1 MNGGKGEKYC
11 IFALSKNH
19 HTMKRLFLITILFT
33 AICSCFGQAKEITIE
48 RIWDDYYF
56 TPRGVPGYTAMPK
69 SDYYT
74 VVKRAGIERYSFAT
88 GERVDMLV
96 ANSDLDRLSKGTV
109 NISKVSS
116 YEFSSDEKK
125 VVLAVD
131 EESIWRRSSLAF
143 YYVYDIENNKLITVA
158 DTNTKLHFAFLS
170 EDGQKVLFARDC
182 DLFYQDLA
190 TGVITQIT
198 HDGQENAI
206 FNGYADWVYEE
217 ELDMSSAASWSPDG
231 SKIAFLRFDQRRV
244 KEYNFALY
252 DNLYPTDFKYK
263 YPKAGED
270 NSLVDVYI
278 YDLASKQLTRVDL
291 GDNSNCYFPRVYWL
305 PNSQDA
311 VILKLNRHQNQLD
324 FIRYNTV
331 TKQQDIVYTD
341 KNDKWL
347 DVTDNYYFLKDGKTM
362 IVTSERDGFNHIY
375 KVTLG
380 GEIKQLTSGNWEV
393 NEIQYVNENKKLI
406 YYLSNESGVLNRD
419 LYSITFDGKKKTLM
433 STGDGWNQPSFSP
446 NGNFYRNQYSN
457 LNTLPIYTIRD
468 AKGKELRVLND
479 NKHVKETMNAYGF
492 VDREIIHFTT
502 EDGTELYGWMMKPA
516 NFDPNKKY
524 PVMMNCYGG
533 PGSQQVA
540 NSYGSWYDLALYQML
555 AQKGYISVCVDGRG
569 TATRGDAFKKVIYQ
583 QMGKYEAIDQI
594 AAANW
599 LKKQSYVDGDR
610 IGIWGWSFGGYLSA
624 LSLFRGDGAFKM
636 AISVAPVTNWRYYD
650 NIYTERFM
658 RTPQEN
664 PDGYDLNSPTTYAK
678 DLKGKYLLIH
688 GTADDNV
695 HFQNAM
701 ELVKALNEAGVEYD
715 QFFFPNKNHFI
726 MGGNTRTYLYK
737 KLAKYILENL

>member
-1 MNGGKGEKYC
+1 
-11 IFALSKNH
+11 
-19 HTMKRLFLITILFT
+19 MKKHLLLLLMLVATLVT
-33 AICSCFGQAKEITIE
+33 FGQTKKITIE
-48 RIWDDYYF
+48 DIWNDFKFY
-56 TPRGVPGYTAMPK
+56 PRGVAGYTAMPK

-74 VVKRAGIERYSFAT
+74 VIKRAGIERYSFAT
-88 GERVDMLV
+88 GERVDMLLSN
-96 ANSDLDRLSKGTV
+96 ADLERLSNGAV
-109 NISKVSS
+109 NISKVSG
-116 YEFSSDEKK
+116 YEFSSDEKRM
-125 VVLAVD
+125 VIAVE

-143 YYVYDIENNKLITVA
+143 YYVYDLVNKTLTMVA

-170 EDGQKVLFARDC
+170 EDGSKVLFARDC
-182 DLFYQDLA
+182 DLFYQDMA
-190 TGVITQIT
+190 TGKITRIT
-198 HDGQENAI
+198 SDGKENAI
-206 FNGYADWVYEE
+206 LNGYADWVYEE

-231 SKIAFLRFDQRRV
+231 TKIAFLRFDESRV

-278 YDLASKQLTRVDL
+278 YDVAAAQLTKIDL

-305 PNSQDA
+305 PNSTDA
-311 VILKLNRHQNQLD
+311 VVLKLNRHQNQLD

-331 TKQQDIVYTD
+331 TKAQDIIYTD

-347 DVTDNYYFLKDGKTM
+347 DVTDDYYFLKDGKTM

-380 GEIKQLTSGNWEV
+380 GEVKQLTSGKWEV
-393 NEIQYVNENKKLI
+393 NKIQYVNEAKKQI

-419 LYSITFDGKKKTLM
+419 LYVVNFDGKKKALI
-433 STGDGWNQPSFSP
+433 SSGDGWNQTVFSP

-479 NKHVKETMNAYGF
+479 NQNVQNTMNEYGF
-492 VDREIIHFTT
+492 VKREIISFTT
-502 EDGTELYGWMMKPA
+502 ADGTQLNGWMMKPA

-533 PGSQQVA
+533 PGSQQVENA
-540 NSYGSWYDLALYQML
+540 YQSAQDYAFYQML
-555 AQKGYISVCVDGRG
+555 AQHGYISVCVDGRG
-569 TATRGDAFKKVIYQ
+569 TATRGDEFKKIIYQ

-594 AAANW
+594 ATANW
-599 LKKQSYVDGDR
+599 LKTLPYVDGNR

-624 LSLFRGDGAFKM
+624 LSMFRGDGAFKM

-650 NIYTERFM
+650 NVYTERFM

-664 PDGYDLNSPTTYAK
+664 PDGYDMNSPTTYANQ
-678 DLKGKYLLIH
+678 LNGKYLLIH

-701 ELVKALNEAGVEYD
+701 ELIKGLNEAGVEYD

-726 MGGNTRTYLYK
+726 LGGNTRTYLYT
-737 KLAKYILENL
+737 KLAKYIMENL

>member
-1 MNGGKGEKYC
+1 MKKLLLSFFMLA
-11 IFALSKNH
+11 FAV
-19 HTMKRLFLITILFT
+19 I
-33 AICSCFGQAKEITIE
+33 AFGQAKKITVE
-48 RIWDDYYF
+48 KIWDDFYF
-56 TPRGVPGYTAMPK
+56 YPRGVAGYTAMPK
-69 SDYYT
+69 SDCYT
-74 VVKRAGIERYSFAT
+74 VVKRGGIERYSFAS
-88 GERVDMLV
+88 GELIDMLLSN
-96 ANSDLDRLSKGTV
+96 ADLERLSGGTV
-109 NISKVSS
+109 DISKVSG
-116 YEFSSDEKK
+116 YEFTADESKI
-125 VVLAVD
+125 VLAID
-131 EESIWRRSSLAF
+131 EESIWRRSTLAF
-143 YYVYDIENNKLITVA
+143 YYVYDIAAKTLTLVA
-158 DTNTKLHFAFLS
+158 DTNTKLHFAVLS
-170 EDGQKVLFARDC
+170 EDGTKVLFARDC
-182 DLFYQDLA
+182 DLFYQELA
-190 TGVITQIT
+190 TGKITQIT
-198 HDGQENAI
+198 RDGKPNAI
-206 FNGYADWVYEE
+206 LNGYADWVYEE
-217 ELDMSSAASWSPDG
+217 ELDMSRAASWSPDG
-231 SKIAFLRFDQRRV
+231 TKIAFLRFDESRV

-252 DNLYPTDFKYK
+252 DELYPTDFKYK

-278 YDLASKQLTRVDL
+278 YDIAAKSLTKVDL
-291 GDNSNCYFPRVYWL
+291 GDNSNCYFPRVYWM

-311 VILKLNRHQNQLD
+311 VILKLNRHQDRLD
-324 FIRYNTV
+324 FIRYNTA
-331 TKQQDIVYTD
+331 TRQQDIVYTD
-341 KNDKWL
+341 QNDKWL
-347 DVTDNYYFLKDGKTM
+347 DVTDNYYFLSDNNSM
-362 IVTSERDGFNHIY
+362 IVTSERNGFNHIY
-375 KVTLG
+375 KVTFG
-380 GEIKQLTSGNWEV
+380 GEIKQLTNGDWEV
-393 NEIQYVNENKKLI
+393 NEIQYVNEKKKLI

-419 LYSITFDGKKKTLM
+419 LYVINYDSKKIKKQLLTAGNGWA
-433 STGDGWNQPSFSP
+433 STEFCP
-446 NGNFYRNQYSN
+446 NGNYYRLQYSD
-457 LNTLPIYTIRD
+457 LNTLPKYTINE
-468 AKGKELRVLND
+468 KSGKELRVLND
-479 NKHVKETMNAYGF
+479 NKHVKETMDKYGF
-492 VDREIIHFTT
+492 VNREIIHFTT

-516 NFDPNKKY
+516 NFDPNKRY

-533 PGSQQVA
+533 PGSQQVMNA
-540 NSYGSWYDLALYQML
+540 YSSAQDLAFYQML
-555 AQKGYISVCVDGRG
+555 AQHGYISVCVDGRG

-599 LKKQSYVDGDR
+599 LKKQPYVDGDR

-678 DLKGKYLLIH
+678 DLKGKYFLIH

-726 MGGNTRTYLYK
+726 MGGNTRTYLYN

>member
-1 MNGGKGEKYC
+1 
-11 IFALSKNH
+11 
-19 HTMKRLFLITILFT
+19 MKKHLLLLLMLVATLVT
-33 AICSCFGQAKEITIE
+33 FGQTKKITVE
-48 RIWDDYYF
+48 DIWNDFKFY
-56 TPRGVPGYTAMPK
+56 PRGVAGYTAMPK

-74 VVKRAGIERYSFAT
+74 VIKRAGIERYSFAT
-88 GERVDMLV
+88 GERVDMLLSN
-96 ANSDLDRLSKGTV
+96 ADLERLSNGAV
-109 NISKVSS
+109 NISKVSG
-116 YEFSSDEKK
+116 YEFSSDEKRM
-125 VVLAVD
+125 VIAVE

-143 YYVYDIENNKLITVA
+143 YYVYDLVNKTLTMVA

-170 EDGQKVLFARDC
+170 EDGSKVLFARDC
-182 DLFYQDLA
+182 DLFYQDMA
-190 TGVITQIT
+190 TGKITRIT
-198 HDGQENAI
+198 NDGKENAI
-206 FNGYADWVYEE
+206 LNGYADWVYEE

-231 SKIAFLRFDQRRV
+231 TKIAFLRFDESRV

-278 YDLASKQLTRVDL
+278 YDVATAQLTKIDL

-305 PNSQDA
+305 PNSTDA
-311 VILKLNRHQNQLD
+311 VVLKLNRHQNQLD

-331 TKQQDIVYTD
+331 TKAQDIIYTD

-347 DVTDNYYFLKDGKTM
+347 DVTDDYYFLKDGKTM

-380 GEIKQLTSGNWEV
+380 GEIKQLTSGKWEV
-393 NEIQYVNENKKLI
+393 NKIQYVNEAKKQI

-419 LYSITFDGKKKTLM
+419 LYVVNFDGKKKALI
-433 STGDGWNQPSFSP
+433 SSGDGWNQTVFSP

-479 NKHVKETMNAYGF
+479 NQNVQNTMNEYGF
-492 VDREIIHFTT
+492 VKREIISFTT
-502 EDGTELYGWMMKPA
+502 ADGTQLNGWMMKPA

-533 PGSQQVA
+533 PGSQQVENA
-540 NSYGSWYDLALYQML
+540 YQSAQDYAFYQML
-555 AQKGYISVCVDGRG
+555 AQHGYISVCVDGRG
-569 TATRGDAFKKVIYQ
+569 TATRGDEFKKIIYQ

-594 AAANW
+594 ATANW
-599 LKKQSYVDGDR
+599 LKTLPYVDGNR

-624 LSLFRGDGAFKM
+624 LSMFRGEGAFKM

-650 NIYTERFM
+650 NVYTERFM

-664 PDGYDLNSPTTYAK
+664 PDGYDMNSPTTYANQ
-678 DLKGKYLLIH
+678 LNGKYLLIH

-701 ELVKALNEAGVEYD
+701 ELIKGLNEAGVEYD

-726 MGGNTRTYLYK
+726 LGGNTRTYLYT

>member
-1 MNGGKGEKYC
+1 
-11 IFALSKNH
+11 
-19 HTMKRLFLITILFT
+19 MKKHLLLLLMLVATLVT
-33 AICSCFGQAKEITIE
+33 FGQTKKITIE
-48 RIWDDYYF
+48 DIWNDFKFY
-56 TPRGVPGYTAMPK
+56 PRGVAGYTAMPK

-74 VVKRAGIERYSFAT
+74 VIKRAGIERYSFAT
-88 GERVDMLV
+88 GERVDMLLSN
-96 ANSDLDRLSKGTV
+96 ADLERLSNGAV
-109 NISKVSS
+109 NISKVSG
-116 YEFSSDEKK
+116 YEFSSDEKRM
-125 VVLAVD
+125 VIAVE

-143 YYVYDIENNKLITVA
+143 YYVYDLVNKTLTMVA

-170 EDGQKVLFARDC
+170 EDGSKVLFARDC
-182 DLFYQDLA
+182 DLFYQDMA
-190 TGVITQIT
+190 TGKITRIT
-198 HDGQENAI
+198 SDGKENAI
-206 FNGYADWVYEE
+206 LNGYADWVYEE

-231 SKIAFLRFDQRRV
+231 TKIAFLRFDESRV

-278 YDLASKQLTRVDL
+278 YDVAAAQLTKIDL

-305 PNSQDA
+305 PNSTDA
-311 VILKLNRHQNQLD
+311 VVLKLNRHQNQLD

-331 TKQQDIVYTD
+331 TKAQDIIYTD

-347 DVTDNYYFLKDGKTM
+347 DVTDDYYFLKDGKTM

-380 GEIKQLTSGNWEV
+380 GEVKQLTSGKWEV
-393 NEIQYVNENKKLI
+393 NKIQYVNEAKKQI

-419 LYSITFDGKKKTLM
+419 LYVVNFDGKKKALI
-433 STGDGWNQPSFSP
+433 SSGDGWNQTVFSP

-479 NKHVKETMNAYGF
+479 NQNVQNTMNEYGF
-492 VDREIIHFTT
+492 VKREIISFTT
-502 EDGTELYGWMMKPA
+502 ADGTQLNGWMMKPA

-533 PGSQQVA
+533 PGSQQVENA
-540 NSYGSWYDLALYQML
+540 YQSAQDYAFYQML
-555 AQKGYISVCVDGRG
+555 AQHGYISVCVDGRG
-569 TATRGDAFKKVIYQ
+569 TATRGDEFKKIIYQ

-594 AAANW
+594 ATANW
-599 LKKQSYVDGDR
+599 LKSLPYVDGSR

-624 LSLFRGDGAFKM
+624 LSMFRGEGAFKM

-650 NIYTERFM
+650 NVYTERFM

-664 PDGYDLNSPTTYAK
+664 PDGYDMNSPTTYANQ
-678 DLKGKYLLIH
+678 LKGKYLLIH

-701 ELVKALNEAGVEYD
+701 ELVKGLNEAGVEYD

-726 MGGNTRTYLYK
+726 LGGNTRTYLYT
-737 KLAKYILENL
+737 KLAKYIMENL

>member
-1 MNGGKGEKYC
+1 MKKLLLSFFMLA
-11 IFALSKNH
+11 FAV
-19 HTMKRLFLITILFT
+19 I
-33 AICSCFGQAKEITIE
+33 AFGQAKKITVE
-48 RIWDDYYF
+48 KIWDDFYF
-56 TPRGVPGYTAMPK
+56 YPRGVAGYTAMPK
-69 SDYYT
+69 SDCYT
-74 VVKRAGIERYSFAT
+74 VVKRGGIERYSFAS
-88 GERVDMLV
+88 GELIDMLLSN
-96 ANSDLDRLSKGTV
+96 ADLERLSGGTV
-109 NISKVSS
+109 DISKVSG
-116 YEFSSDEKK
+116 YEFTADESKI
-125 VVLAVD
+125 VLAID
-131 EESIWRRSSLAF
+131 EESIWRRSTLAF
-143 YYVYDIENNKLITVA
+143 YYVYDIAAKPLTLVA
-158 DTNTKLHFAFLS
+158 DTNTKLHFAVLS
-170 EDGQKVLFARDC
+170 EDGTKVLFARDC
-182 DLFYQDLA
+182 DLFYQELA
-190 TGVITQIT
+190 TGKITQIT
-198 HDGQENAI
+198 RDGKPNAI
-206 FNGYADWVYEE
+206 LNGYADWVYEE
-217 ELDMSSAASWSPDG
+217 ELDMSRAASWSPDG
-231 SKIAFLRFDQRRV
+231 TKIAFLRFDESRV

-252 DNLYPTDFKYK
+252 DELYPTDFKYK

-278 YDLASKQLTRVDL
+278 YDIAAKSLTKVDL
-291 GDNSNCYFPRVYWL
+291 GDNSNCYFPRVYWM

-311 VILKLNRHQNQLD
+311 VILKLNRHQDRLD
-324 FIRYNTV
+324 FIRYNTA
-331 TKQQDIVYTD
+331 TRQQDIVYTD
-341 KNDKWL
+341 QNDKWL
-347 DVTDNYYFLKDGKTM
+347 DVTDNYYFLSDNNSM
-362 IVTSERDGFNHIY
+362 IVTSERNGFNHIY
-375 KVTLG
+375 KVTFG
-380 GEIKQLTSGNWEV
+380 GEIKQLTNGDWEV
-393 NEIQYVNENKKLI
+393 NEIQYVNEKKKLI

-419 LYSITFDGKKKTLM
+419 LYVINFDGKKKQLLTK
-433 STGDGWNQPSFSP
+433 GDGWASTEFCP
-446 NGNFYRNQYSN
+446 NGNYYRLQYSD
-457 LNTLPIYTIRD
+457 LNTLPKYTINE
-468 AKGKELRVLND
+468 KSGKELRVLND
-479 NKHVKETMNAYGF
+479 NKHVKETMDKYGF
-492 VDREIIHFTT
+492 VNREIIHFTT

-516 NFDPNKKY
+516 NFDPNKRY

-533 PGSQQVA
+533 PGSQQVMNA
-540 NSYGSWYDLALYQML
+540 YSSAQDLAFYQML
-555 AQKGYISVCVDGRG
+555 AQHGYISVCVDGRG

-599 LKKQSYVDGDR
+599 LKKQPYVDGDR

-678 DLKGKYLLIH
+678 DLKGKYFLIH

-726 MGGNTRTYLYK
+726 MGGNTRTYLYN

>member
-1 MNGGKGEKYC
+1 MKKLLLSFFMLA
-11 IFALSKNH
+11 FAV
-19 HTMKRLFLITILFT
+19 I
-33 AICSCFGQAKEITIE
+33 AFGQAKKITVE
-48 RIWDDYYF
+48 KIWDDFYF
-56 TPRGVPGYTAMPK
+56 YPRGVAGYTAMPK
-69 SDYYT
+69 SDCYT
-74 VVKRAGIERYSFAT
+74 VVKRGGIERYSFAS
-88 GERVDMLV
+88 GELIDMLLSN
-96 ANSDLDRLSKGTV
+96 ADLERLSGGTV
-109 NISKVSS
+109 DISKVSG
-116 YEFSSDEKK
+116 YEFTADESKI
-125 VVLAVD
+125 VLAID
-131 EESIWRRSSLAF
+131 EESIWRRSTLAF
-143 YYVYDIENNKLITVA
+143 YYVYDIAAKTLTLVA
-158 DTNTKLHFAFLS
+158 DTNTKLHFAVLS
-170 EDGQKVLFARDC
+170 EDGTKVLFARDC
-182 DLFYQDLA
+182 DLFYQELA
-190 TGVITQIT
+190 TGKITQIT
-198 HDGQENAI
+198 RDGKPNAI
-206 FNGYADWVYEE
+206 LNGYADWVYEE
-217 ELDMSSAASWSPDG
+217 ELDMSRAASWSPDG
-231 SKIAFLRFDQRRV
+231 TKIAFLRFDESRV

-252 DNLYPTDFKYK
+252 DELYPTDFKYK

-278 YDLASKQLTRVDL
+278 YDIAAKSLTKVDL
-291 GDNSNCYFPRVYWL
+291 GDNSNCYFPRVYWM

-311 VILKLNRHQNQLD
+311 VILKLNRHQDRLD
-324 FIRYNTV
+324 FIRYNTA
-331 TKQQDIVYTD
+331 TRQQDIVYTD
-341 KNDKWL
+341 QNDKWL
-347 DVTDNYYFLKDGKTM
+347 DVTDNYYFLSDNNSM
-362 IVTSERDGFNHIY
+362 IVTSERNGFNHIY
-375 KVTLG
+375 KVTFG
-380 GEIKQLTSGNWEV
+380 GEIKQLTNGDWEV
-393 NEIQYVNENKKLI
+393 NEIQYVNEKKKLI

-419 LYSITFDGKKKTLM
+419 LYVINFDGKKKQLLTK
-433 STGDGWNQPSFSP
+433 GDGWASTEFCP
-446 NGNFYRNQYSN
+446 NGNYYRLQYSD
-457 LNTLPIYTIRD
+457 LNTLPKYTINE
-468 AKGKELRVLND
+468 KSGKELRVLND
-479 NKHVKETMNAYGF
+479 NKHVKETMDKYGF
-492 VDREIIHFTT
+492 VNREIIHFTT

-516 NFDPNKKY
+516 NFDPNKRY

-533 PGSQQVA
+533 PGSQQVMNA
-540 NSYGSWYDLALYQML
+540 YSSAQDLAFYQML
-555 AQKGYISVCVDGRG
+555 AQHGYISVCVDGRG

-599 LKKQSYVDGDR
+599 LKKQPYVDGDR

-678 DLKGKYLLIH
+678 DLKGKYFLIH

-726 MGGNTRTYLYK
+726 MGGNTRTYLYN

>member
-1 MNGGKGEKYC
+1 
-11 IFALSKNH
+11 
-19 HTMKRLFLITILFT
+19 MKKLFTILTFVVV
-33 AICSCFGQAKEITIE
+33 ALCAFGQSKKISVEA
-48 RIWDDYYF
+48 IWDDFLFY
-56 TPRGVPGYTAMPK
+56 PRGVAGYTAMPK

-74 VVKRAGIERYSFAT
+74 VIKRAGIERYSFAT
-88 GERVDMLV
+88 GEKVDLLV
-96 ANSDLDRLSKGTV
+96 SNDDLERLSNGAV
-109 NISKVSS
+109 NIRKVSS
-116 YEFSSDEKK
+116 YEFSSDEKRMMI
-125 VVLAVD
+125 AVD

-143 YYVYDIENNKLITVA
+143 YYVYDLVNKTLTMVA

-170 EDGQKVLFARDC
+170 EDGSKVLFARDC
-182 DLFYQDLA
+182 DLFYQEMA
-190 TGVITQIT
+190 TGKITQIT
-198 HDGQENAI
+198 KDGKENAI
-206 FNGYADWVYEE
+206 LNGYADWVYEE

-231 SKIAFLRFDQRRV
+231 SKIAFLRFDESRV

-270 NSLVDVYI
+270 NSLVDVFI
-278 YDLASKQLTRVDL
+278 YDVATAQLTKVDL
-291 GDNSNCYFPRVYWL
+291 GDNSNCYFPRVYWQ

-311 VILKLNRHQNQLD
+311 IILKLNRHQNQLD
-324 FIRYNTV
+324 FIRYNTT
-331 TKQQDIVYTD
+331 TKAQDIVYTD

-380 GEIKQLTSGNWEV
+380 GEITQLTSGKWEV
-393 NEIQYVNENKKLI
+393 NEIQYVNEAKKQI
-406 YYLSNESGVLNRD
+406 FYLSNESGVLNRD
-419 LYSITFDGKKKTLM
+419 LYVINFDGKKKTLL
-433 STGDGWNQPSFSP
+433 SSGDGWNQTVFSP

-457 LNTLPIYTIRD
+457 LNTLPKYTIRD

-479 NKHVKETMNAYGF
+479 NQNVQKTMDEYGF
-492 VDREIIHFTT
+492 VKREIISITT
-502 EDGTELYGWMMKPA
+502 EDGTQLNGWMMKPA

-533 PGSQQVA
+533 PGSQQVENA
-540 NSYGSWYDLALYQML
+540 YQSAQDYAFYQML
-555 AQKGYISVCVDGRG
+555 AQHGYISVCVDGRG
-569 TATRGDAFKKVIYQ
+569 TATRGDAFKKIIYQ

-594 AAANW
+594 ATANW
-599 LKKQSYVDGDR
+599 LKSQPYVDGNR

-624 LSLFRGDGAFKM
+624 LSLFRGGDAFKM

-701 ELVKALNEAGVEYD
+701 ELIKALNEAGVEYD

-726 MGGNTRTYLYK
+726 MGGNSRTYLYN
-737 KLAKYILENL
+737 KLAKYILQNL

>member
-1 MNGGKGEKYC
+1 MKKLLLSFFMLA
-11 IFALSKNH
+11 FAV
-19 HTMKRLFLITILFT
+19 I
-33 AICSCFGQAKEITIE
+33 AFGQAKKITVE
-48 RIWDDYYF
+48 KIWDDFYF
-56 TPRGVPGYTAMPK
+56 YPRGVAGYTAMPK
-69 SDYYT
+69 SDCYT
-74 VVKRAGIERYSFAT
+74 VVKRGGIERYSFAT
-88 GERVDMLV
+88 GELINMLLSN
-96 ANSDLDRLSKGTV
+96 ADLERLSGGTV
-109 NISKVSS
+109 DISKISG
-116 YEFSSDEKK
+116 YEFTADESKI
-125 VVLAVD
+125 VLAID
-131 EESIWRRSSLAF
+131 EESIWRRSTLAF
-143 YYVYDIENNKLITVA
+143 YYVYDIAAKTLTLVA
-158 DTNTKLHFAFLS
+158 DTNTKLHFAVLT
-170 EDGQKVLFARDC
+170 EDGTKVLFARDC
-182 DLFYQDLA
+182 DLFYQELA
-190 TGVITQIT
+190 TGKITQIT
-198 HDGQENAI
+198 RDGKPNAI
-206 FNGYADWVYEE
+206 LNGYADWVYEE
-217 ELDMSSAASWSPDG
+217 ELDMSRAASWSPDG
-231 SKIAFLRFDQRRV
+231 TKIAFLRFDESRV

-252 DNLYPTDFKYK
+252 DELYPTDFKYK

-278 YDLASKQLTRVDL
+278 YDVAAKSLTKVDL
-291 GDNSNCYFPRVYWL
+291 GDNSNCYFPRVYWM

-311 VILKLNRHQNQLD
+311 VILKLNRHQDRLD
-324 FIRYNTV
+324 FIRYNTA
-331 TKQQDIVYTD
+331 TRQQDIVYTD
-341 KNDKWL
+341 QNDKWL
-347 DVTDNYYFLKDGKTM
+347 DVTDNYYFLSDNNSM
-362 IVTSERDGFNHIY
+362 IVTSERNGFNHIY
-375 KVTLG
+375 KVTFG
-380 GEIKQLTSGNWEV
+380 GEIKQLTNGDWEV
-393 NEIQYVNENKKLI
+393 NEIQYVNEKKKLI

-419 LYSITFDGKKKTLM
+419 LYVINFDGKKKHLLTK
-433 STGDGWNQPSFSP
+433 GDGWASTEFCP
-446 NGNFYRNQYSN
+446 NGNYYRLQYSD
-457 LNTLPIYTIRD
+457 LNTLPKYTINE
-468 AKGKELRVLND
+468 KSGKELRVLND
-479 NKHVKETMNAYGF
+479 NKHVKETMDKYGF
-492 VDREIIHFTT
+492 VNREIIHFTT

-516 NFDPNKKY
+516 NFDPNKRY

-533 PGSQQVA
+533 PGSQQVMNA
-540 NSYGSWYDLALYQML
+540 YSSAQDLAFYQML
-555 AQKGYISVCVDGRG
+555 AQHGYISVCVDGRG

-599 LKKQSYVDGDR
+599 LKKQPYVDGDR

-678 DLKGKYLLIH
+678 DLKGKYFLIH

-726 MGGNTRTYLYK
+726 MGGNTRTYLYN

>member
-1 MNGGKGEKYC
+1 
-11 IFALSKNH
+11 
-19 HTMKRLFLITILFT
+19 MKKILLFLFLL
-33 AICSCFGQAKEITIE
+33 AIAMISFGQDKKITIE

-56 TPRGVPGYTAMPK
+56 YPRGVAGYTAMPK

-74 VVKRAGIERYSFAT
+74 VVKRGGIERYSFAT
-88 GERVDMLV
+88 GDKIDLLV
-96 ANSDLDRLSKGTV
+96 SNEELERLSGGAV
-109 NISKVSS
+109 NMGKVSS
-116 YEFSSDEKK
+116 YEFTSDESKI
-125 VVLAVD
+125 VFAID
-131 EESIWRRSSLAF
+131 EESIWRRSTLAY
-143 YYVYDIENNKLITVA
+143 YYVYDIAQKTLTLVA
-158 DTNTKLHFAFLS
+158 DTNTKLHFAVLT
-170 EDGQKVLFARDC
+170 EDGTKVLFARDC
-182 DLFYQDLA
+182 DLFYQDMA
-190 TGVITQIT
+190 TGRITQIT
-198 HDGQENAI
+198 RDGKPNAI
-206 FNGYADWVYEE
+206 LNGYADWVYEE
-217 ELDMSSAASWSPDG
+217 ELDMSRAASWSPDG
-231 SKIAFLRFDQRRV
+231 TKIAFQRFDESRV

-252 DNLYPTDFKYK
+252 DELYPTDFKYK

-278 YDLASKQLTRVDL
+278 YDVANGNLSRVDL
-291 GDNSNCYFPRVYWL
+291 GDNTNCYFPRVYWM
-305 PNSQDA
+305 PNSRDA
-311 VILKLNRHQNQLD
+311 IILKLNRHQDQLD
-324 FIRYNTV
+324 FIRYNTA

-380 GEIKQLTSGNWEV
+380 EGLQQLTSGNWEV
-393 NEIQYVNENKKLI
+393 NEIQYVNEDKKLI

-419 LYSITFDGKKKTLM
+419 LYSITFDGKKKTML
-433 STGDGWNQPSFSP
+433 SSGDGWNQPSFSP
-446 NGNFYRNQYSN
+446 NGHFYRNQYSN
-457 LNTLPIYTIRD
+457 LNTLPVYTIRD

-479 NKHVKETMNAYGF
+479 NKHVKETMDKYGF
-492 VDREIIHFTT
+492 VQREIIHFTT
-502 EDGTELYGWMMKPA
+502 DDGTELYGWMMKPA
-516 NFDPNKKY
+516 NFNPNKRY
-524 PVMMNCYGG
+524 PVMMTCYGG
-533 PGSQQVA
+533 PGSQQVMNA
-540 NSYGSWYDLALYQML
+540 YSSAQDLAFYQML
-555 AQKGYISVCVDGRG
+555 AQHGYICVCVDGRG

-678 DLKGKYLLIH
+678 DLKGSYLLIH

-726 MGGNTRTYLYK
+726 MGGNTRTYLYN
-737 KLAKYILENL
+737 KLAKYILEHL